1 MSTRPGLENWQ
12 DLSLEERVEALRV
25 EVAHKMVT
33 RVPFVRTHG
42 HASAP
47 AQAYLGDAGFD
58 LAACTEIPIEYDEQ
72 FDVPTGVHAALPE
85 GTWGLIMP
93 RSGVLRRGKFLVI
106 PAVIDAGFRGELKIL
121 TRNVSITKATEIVPV
136 GLRLAQ
142 IIVVPLM
149 PRLEWV
155 EQMSLPDG
163 SRGERGF
170 GSSGDM
176 ARHFEE
182 RRNA

>member
-1 MSTRPGLENWQ
+1 MTSSPSLANWQ
-12 DLSLEERVEALRV
+12 TLSIEERLEALRV
-25 EVAHKMVT
+25 ELAHRMVT

-58 LAACTEIPIEYDEQ
+58 LAACTDIPIDPGEQ
-72 FDVPTGVHAALPE
+72 FDVPTGVHAALPD
-85 GTWGLIMP
+85 GSWGLIMP
-93 RSGVLRRGKFLVI
+93 RSGLLRKGDFLVI

-121 TRNVSITKATEIVPV
+121 TKNVAPEIRMVTT

-142 IIVVPLM
+142 IIVVPLL

-155 EQMSLPDG
+155 EQASLPDG
-163 SRGERGF
+163 SRGEKGF

-176 ARHFEE
+176 ARYFE
-182 RRNA
+182 RREA

>member
-1 MSTRPGLENWQ
+1 MSGSA
-12 DLSLEERVEALRV
+12 DLSNWSTLSIEERLEALRV
-25 EVAHKMVT
+25 ELAHRMVT

-47 AQAYLGDAGFD
+47 SQAYSGDAGFD
-58 LAACTEIPIEYDEQ
+58 LAACEEVEIEDGQ
-72 FDVPTGVHAALPE
+72 QADVPTGVHAALPE

-93 RSGVLRRGKFLVI
+93 RSGMLRQGEFLVI

-121 TRNVSITKATEIVPV
+121 TKAVNGRGAIAKVAT

-155 EQMSLPDG
+155 EQQSLPDG
-163 SRGERGF
+163 SRGEKGF

-176 ARHFEE
+176 ARYFE
-182 RRNA
+182 RRS